1 MSTKVEHALELH
13 NRGCNCAQ
21 AVACS
26 FCKEFGIDEDEMFRI
41 AEGFEIQKKGLKRR
55 GLHIKR

>member
-26 FCKEFGIDEDEMFRI
+26 FCKEFGIDEDALVLVWDAWRCVVHFQ
-41 AEGFEIQKKGLKRR
+41 GWQ
-55 GLHIKR
+55 